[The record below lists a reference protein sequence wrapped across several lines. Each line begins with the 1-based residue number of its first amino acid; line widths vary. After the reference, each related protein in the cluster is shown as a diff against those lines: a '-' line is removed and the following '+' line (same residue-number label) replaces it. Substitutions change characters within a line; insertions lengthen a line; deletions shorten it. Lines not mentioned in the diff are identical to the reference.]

1 MNITFH
7 KIANRPSYAIY
18 NDTNEMIGTIDC
30 PLEGKWRIKIGS
42 SLERD
47 GFTSAGKAR
56 AWVEG
61 YAHACSLREET
72 LKSEY
77 R

>member
-30 PLEGKWRIKIGS
+30 PLEGKWRVRIGGV
-42 SLERD
+42 EKD
-47 GFTSAGKAR
+47 GFSNASKAR
-56 AWVEG
+56 AWIEG
-61 YAHACSLREET
+61 YTHAFS
-72 LKSEY
+72 SEPVMAWNKTP
-77 R
+77 